1 MFHSNHRSI
10 SHRFEAGANVC
21 SADRRVGPL
30 SPPLLENG
38 LTDFDAVWFLAY
50 LIGSPVSLRRNHQS
64 TYRRFAGMHVLTDD
78 RRQTT
83 DRQTTDRRQTDSTP
97 TIPTHWLPA
106 MSRQKSN
113 ARENVRCDTLFSFR
127 SYFEFRFRGR
137 YLEFAMSVNVPHAN
151 RASLKM

>member
-1 MFHSNHRSI
+1 MFHSNHRSN

-64 TYRRFAGMHVLTDD
+64 TYRRFAGMHVLTD
-78 RRQTT
+78 RQ
-83 DRQTTDRRQTDSTP
+83 TDRRQTDRQHAGNTDSSASDESAKIRDGNGGGKVPRRGLKP
-97 TIPTHWLPA
+97 TCSAVHDVDMLLFVFSWNSVALPK
-106 MSRQKSN
+106 SRK
-113 ARENVRCDTLFSFR
+113 
-127 SYFEFRFRGR
+127 
-137 YLEFAMSVNVPHAN
+137 
-151 RASLKM
+151 